1 MQKKLENKGQIFT
14 QLVKIFSFA
23 VGRKFSLLLS
33 RSLFNGRNTKAMCAS
48 RRSVSGQFLTF
59 PTSFLSGRML
69 FRRLSVKLEDH
80 LLSLVHCYEFNTITT
95 TLHTWI
101 PDPRDVK
108 YQLDQRDR

>member
-59 PTSFLSGRML
+59 PDMLLIRKDCYSDGCPSSWRITSY
-69 FRRLSVKLEDH
+69 
-80 LLSLVHCYEFNTITT
+80 LLSTATNLTQSQLRSTPGS
-95 TLHTWI
+95 LI
-101 PDPRDVK
+101 PGT
-108 YQLDQRDR
+108 